1 MLPEPWILVCDGS
14 QRPFTIPYSTYRIIN
29 HTELCDCSLSAD
41 FDYQINKAQIT
52 CPEDYEADEE
62 FKTYFAY
69 NQAVAD
75 VLNSTFD
82 LDISQELSEFTK
94 LSEDIPTYN
103 LPTLNWFPIDKMNLK
118 MFMIQEHRLLKLV

>member
-1 MLPEPWILVCDGS
+1 MLCPPRIDEIADSNEPA
-14 QRPFTIPYSTYRIIN
+14 IIN
-29 HTELCDCSLSAD
+29 HTELCDCSLSAG

-52 CPEDYEADEE
+52 CPEDHEADEE

-82 LDISQELSEFTK
+82 LDISQELAEFTK
-94 LSEDIPTYN
+94 LSEDIPMYN
-103 LPTLNWFPIDKMNLK
+103 LPTLNWFPIDQNE
-118 MFMIQEHRLLKLV
+118 FENVMILELQLSKLV